1 MISVQPW
8 TQWQEEIVAL
18 LKNDFDETLSQIS
31 IEDVDWS
38 SWRPFYDQGSSPRS
52 AIERALER
60 DI

>member
-1 MISVQPW
+1 MQPW
-8 TQWQEEIVAL
+8 TQWQYEVVAL
-18 LKNDFDETLSQIS
+18 LKVDFDQTLGNIS

-38 SWRPFYDQGSSPRS
+38 SWRPFYEQGRSPRS

>member
-1 MISVQPW
+1 MQPW
-8 TQWQEEIVAL
+8 TQWQQDVVAL
-18 LKNDFDETLSQIS
+18 LKEDFDETLGLIS

-38 SWRPFYDQGSSPRS
+38 SWRPFFEQGRTPRS

>member
-38 SWRPFYDQGSSPRS
+38 SWRPFYDQGRSPRS

>member
-1 MISVQPW
+1 VISVQPW

-38 SWRPFYDQGSSPRS
+38 SWRPFYDQGRSPRS

>member
-1 MISVQPW
+1 MQPW
-8 TQWQEEIVAL
+8 TQWQQEVVAL
-18 LKNDFDETLSQIS
+18 LKGDFEQTLGQIS

-38 SWRPFYDQGSSPRS
+38 SWRPLYDQGRSPRS